1 MELTQQAVYKLIK
14 QFSGQANVLT
24 IPRLFVDL
32 TGDHISAL
40 FLSQVIYW
48 SERTNDPEGWFY
60 KTDKEWIDELGITR
74 HQLNRITRKAPDGK
88 RPVSPLVEKLGLEV
102 KVGKVGTTPV
112 THYRLDSEMFTK
124 AIIHY
129 LENPQSGLSTNQ
141 TAENPQSGLSM
152 ESPKSGFS
160 LHTEITK
167 DYLTKTTAVACAEQP
182 KATPDQEPKTHAQ
195 PDLPDTRANHLPRRP
210 NRGEGDRI
218 AEYYA
223 AKIGQDKD
231 SLSRR
236 DYELIG
242 QLVTDGF
249 ILEHC
254 QPHIDRICTE
264 VWARGAEIRSFGIFV
279 KAIRQLDPRKQ
290 APLKAPIR
298 GVDIPKL
305 YKVSNDPADFPDD
318 RGFLRIIQSRKL
330 EPSEYLKT
338 GTGARR

>member
-1 MELTQQAVYKLIK
+1 MA
-14 QFSGQANVLT
+14 
-24 IPRLFVDL
+24 
-32 TGDHISAL
+32 
-40 FLSQVIYW
+40 
-48 SERTNDPEGWFY
+48 TNDNFHIRDIRKSPFVWYDRAIIEKYGRDLGPFGHSVYAALCLHADNKGQTCTPSY
-60 KTDKEWIDELGITR
+60 KTIAEYYGMSRRQVLRELDKLVELGLVAKT
-74 HQLNRITRKAPDGK
+74 TRKVKSEDKKNNLTNEYTLLDLPG
-88 RPVSPLVEKLGLEV
+88 LVTMSHQAGD
-102 KVGKVGTTPV
+102 
-112 THYRLDSEMFTK
+112 Y
-124 AIIHY
+124 
-129 LENPQSGLSTNQ
+129 
-141 TAENPQSGLSM
+141 
-152 ESPKSGFS
+152 ESPRSDYQSPGVVTTS
-160 LHTEITK
+160 HPNYTHEINTNI
-167 DYLTKTTAVACAEQP
+167 TTAVACAEQP
-182 KATPDQEPKTHAQ
+182 KATPNQEPKTHAQ

-249 ILEHC
+249 TLEHC

-290 APLKAPIR
+290 APVKAPIR